1 MPKTTI
7 SFFELEK
14 WEEKYIEEKLG
25 KNYDL
30 IFFKNPISKKNSG
43 KIKNTEILA
52 VFIYSNINNEIIN
65 NLPKLKYI
73 TTMSTGFDHIDL
85 KAAKEKN
92 IKVSNVP
99 HYGENT
105 VAEHTFALILALSR
119 QIPESID
126 KIKKFDF
133 SPSGLRGVDLK
144 NKTLGIVGLGHIGE
158 HVARIAQGFEMK
170 VIAFDTKKNPLL
182 AKNLKF
188 KYVSFNELLENSDFI
203 SLHAPYNKHTRH
215 MINKKNINKIK
226 KGAYLINTSR
236 GQLIDSQALLL
247 ALNKNILS
255 GAGLD
260 VLEEEGFIK
269 EEKELLTKKFQE
281 KYNLETALRGHI
293 IIQHPKVIV
302 TPHNAF
308 NSKEALLRI
317 LDTTIEN
324 INGFIK
330 KKPINLVKK

>member
-1 MPKTTI
+1 MSKTNI

-14 WEEKYIEEKLG
+14 WEEKYFQEKLG
-25 KNYDL
+25 KNNNL
-30 IFFKNPISKKNSG
+30 TFFKSTISKNNIN

-52 VFIYSNINNEIIN
+52 IFIYSIVAKEIIDG
-65 NLPKLKYI
+65 LPKLKYI

-85 KAAKEKN
+85 RVAQEKN

-99 HYGENT
+99 YYGENT
-105 VAEHTFALILALSR
+105 VAEHTFALILSLSR

-133 SPSGLRGVDLK
+133 SPSGLRGIDLK
-144 NKTLGIVGLGHIGE
+144 GKTLGIVGLGHIGE
-158 HVARIAQGFEMK
+158 HVARIARGFEMN
-170 VIAFDTKKNPLL
+170 VIAFDTKWNKQL
-182 AKNLKF
+182 AKKLGF
-188 KYVSFNELLENSDFI
+188 KYVPFNNLLASSDFI
-203 SLHAPYNKHTRH
+203 TLHAPYNKNTHH
-215 MINKKNINKIK
+215 MINKKNIIKIK
-226 KGAYLINTSR
+226 KGSYLINTAR
-236 GQLIDSQALLL
+236 GQLIDSRVLLMALD
-247 ALNKNILS
+247 KNILA

-281 KYNLETALRGHI
+281 KYNLETALRGHV

-308 NSKEALLRI
+308 NSKEALIRI
-317 LDTTIEN
+317 LETTIEN
-324 INGFIK
+324 INGFLK
-330 KKPINLVKK
+330 KKPINLVK